1 MTTKRTP
8 LRRDARARI
17 TPELVALW
25 LKLKAIREAG
35 EHEELE
41 PDGRRVEYLDAL
53 HALDR
58 ALGIKPWQESPVDVD
73 GPEPPA
79 HMRQH
84 QQDSWRRAW
93 ELRQALEAASGSR

>member
-25 LKLKAIREAG
+25 LKLRAIREVG

-41 PDGRRVEYLDAL
+41 PDGHRVEYLDAL

-58 ALGIKPWQESPVDVD
+58 ALGIKPWQVCPLDAVTAK
-73 GPEPPA
+73 PPS
-79 HMRQH
+79 HLQQH
-84 QQDSWRRAW
+84 RLDSWRRAW
-93 ELRQALEAASGSR
+93 ERRRALEAASKRR

>member
-25 LKLKAIREAG
+25 LKLKEITGAG
-35 EHEELE
+35 AHEKLE

-58 ALGIKPWQESPVDVD
+58 LLGMKPWQVCPLDAVTA
-73 GPEPPA
+73 EPPS
-79 HMRQH
+79 HLQQH
-84 QQDSWRRAW
+84 RLDSWRRAW
-93 ELRQALEAASGSR
+93 ELRRALEAASKRR